1 MRGKGSNMEKK
12 QGKRLRPSSKAEDFL
27 THPAQVDSAGTG
39 LKEKRSLGD
48 RIKQAREIHSLT
60 IEELSDRTGI
70 DADMLKRVEGNK
82 MIPPL
87 GDLVKLGKAL
97 ETGMS
102 YLVSPGTQKP
112 MTVLRADQRKET
124 SRHLGKRAE
133 RYGYFYESLAPEKA
147 NRSMEPFVV
156 TLTPSE
162 EARPSTHDGE
172 EFLFVLQGQIMVQ
185 VGGQK
190 EYLEAGDA
198 VYYDSSKPHLVKC
211 VGGREA
217 KILAV
222 LYAGRQ

>member
-1 MRGKGSNMEKK
+1 MEKNE
-12 QGKRLRPSSKAEDFL
+12 GKRQRGSSKAEDFI
-27 THPAQVDSAGTG
+27 THPAQADRAGTG
-39 LKEKRSLGD
+39 LKKESLGD

-60 IEELSDRTGI
+60 IQEISDRTGI
-70 DADMLKRVEGNK
+70 NADVLKRVEGNK

-102 YLVSPGTQKP
+102 YLISPGTDKP
-112 MTVLRADQRKET
+112 MSVLRADQRKEA

-147 NRSMEPFVV
+147 NRSMEPFIV

-162 EARPSTHDGE
+162 EVQPSTHDGQ
-172 EFLFVLQGQIMVQ
+172 EFLFVLQGQMMVQ

-190 EYLEAGDA
+190 EHLEQGDA
-198 VYYDSSKPHLVKC
+198 VYYDSTKPHFVKC

-222 LYAGRQ
+222 LYTGRQ

>member
-1 MRGKGSNMEKK
+1 MEKK
-12 QGKRLRPSSKAEDFL
+12 QGKRQRPSSKAEDFI
-27 THPAQVDSAGTG
+27 THPAQVDGTGAG
-39 LKEKRSLGD
+39 LKEKGSLGD

-60 IEELSDRTGI
+60 VEELSDRTGI
-70 DADMLKRVEGNK
+70 DADVLKRVEGNK

-102 YLVSPGTQKP
+102 YLVSPGTDKP

-147 NRSMEPFVV
+147 NRSMEPFMV

-162 EARPSTHDGE
+162 EVQPSTHDGQ
-172 EFLFVLQGQIMVQ
+172 EFLFVLQGQMMVQ
-185 VGGQK
+185 VSRQK
-190 EYLEAGDA
+190 EYLEPGDA
-198 VYYDSSKPHLVKC
+198 VYYDSTKPHFVKC
-211 VGGREA
+211 VGGRET

>member
-1 MRGKGSNMEKK
+1 MEKNE
-12 QGKRLRPSSKAEDFL
+12 GKRQRGSSKAEDFI
-27 THPAQVDSAGTG
+27 THPAQADRAGTG
-39 LKEKRSLGD
+39 LKKESLGD

-60 IEELSDRTGI
+60 IQELSDRTGI
-70 DADMLKRVEGNK
+70 NADVLKRVEGNK

-102 YLVSPGTQKP
+102 YLISPGTDRP
-112 MTVLRADQRKET
+112 MSVLRTDQRKEA

-147 NRSMEPFVV
+147 NRSMEPFMV

-162 EARPSTHDGE
+162 EVQPSTHDGQ
-172 EFLFVLQGQIMVQ
+172 EFLFVLQGQMMVQ

-190 EYLEAGDA
+190 EYLGTGDA
-198 VYYDSSKPHLVKC
+198 VYYDSTKPHFVKC
-211 VGGREA
+211 VGGRET

-222 LYAGRQ
+222 LYTGRQ

>member
-1 MRGKGSNMEKK
+1 MEKK
-12 QGKRLRPSSKAEDFL
+12 EGKRKRADVAAEDFI
-27 THPAQVDSAGTG
+27 THPAQSDRAGTG
-39 LKEKRSLGD
+39 LKQKESLGD
-48 RIKQAREIHSLT
+48 RIRKAREIHSLT
-60 IEELSDRTGI
+60 FQELSDQTGI
-70 DADMLKRVEGNK
+70 DADVLKRVEGNR

-102 YLVSPGTQKP
+102 YLISPGTDKP

-147 NRSMEPFVV
+147 NRSMEPFIV

-162 EARPSTHDGE
+162 EVQPSTHDGQ
-172 EFLFVLQGQIMVQ
+172 EFLFVLQGQMMVQ
-185 VGGQK
+185 VSGQK
-190 EYLEAGDA
+190 EYLEPGDA
-198 VYYDSSKPHLVKC
+198 VYYDSTKPHFVKC

-222 LYAGRQ
+222 LHTGRQ